1 MDSRLACDSDLPM
14 SPTLHHECTRVPVT
28 ALAACGALLIAA
40 EGPFLRFYLAK
51 DSRYLSS
58 VRIFKAQAIHG
69 ICVLAQDQAHVSRLV
84 IWGGKLVRSL
94 DVDLAGEH
102 GQEGLNLC
110 VSNIARASDW
120 ILDLAPRPK
129 RLEDDRQYT
138 TGTCVAVT
146 AHNALLQVTVESQ
159 NPDTTPQENAIHVTI
174 SDLTSSS
181 RSILY
186 SAHLFWEGLN
196 RVLVAAGTAFG
207 EIIYWS
213 WSDEDPDEPASRICR
228 VFLGHEGSIFG
239 VQISEELPTE
249 CCQKLK
255 RVVASCSDDRT
266 IRIWDVSDVNTNS
279 TKPESGRDDLEA
291 LRTRHTGF
299 SNEAFDSEE
308 FNSSNCLAIGWGHLS
323 RVWTVRFLEAS
334 PCNGSLL
341 LQSAGEDATARTWEL
356 TQKSK
361 DNQSFP
367 YQLQELDCSAHH
379 SGKNMWSSTISNN
392 STGVHQVIA
401 GGADSKI
408 TATPLGRALQVQ
420 KNTGNTISEY
430 TVHDIL
436 SWTQSVAT
444 GLAKDKTFDNHKSS
458 KKAEFFRSYCFIDET
473 TFLVTTN
480 SGKVLVGALFSGV
493 DSTQSSLLSTS
504 TSLGQLDDLSGY
516 SVCTSGPQ
524 AGVAFAAGAN
534 GSIYMYR
541 KSATTLTKI
550 HTVGGKV
557 GQIFAAN
564 VSDTTDQQTTA
575 LLVTLVGQGEAQML
589 YLDPTCDTNVL
600 RVVSVP
606 ISDSSTGI
614 AITSMAHVGAAGQN
628 FAILGFRRGSI
639 AVYEICDSE
648 EGTGQATLTNVVE
661 NAHNGE
667 TVTSI
672 TWVASPNKSTE
683 GQLFSVGRDGRLTV
697 HHIDLSTSSVELV
710 HDLSLPFGP
719 NIEGLYF
726 QDNRLLVHGFSSKR
740 WYLYDITAEEEIMS
754 IDTGGAHRRWTF
766 RAHSSLGGTL
776 VWTRASS
783 MHISNQ
789 KGSNHTVIRSGGHGR
804 EMKAIA
810 VSPKSNHGSEIPLI
824 ATGAEDTDIK
834 IFQYVDGELTCR
846 RTLRRHTTGIQH
858 LQWSENGEYLCSS
871 GGCEEFYIWRI
882 RKSLSSPLDIGV
894 VCEHVYMPE
903 SEHADLRI
911 MSFDVVLNGSALVI
925 AMVFSDSS
933 IKVYRYDAAA
943 AVKWQPLFKGL
954 YFTSCLSQCIF
965 LSATRI
971 LTAGTDGHAV
981 IWHLPPATDSTVELT
996 WQHPARIHQ
1005 NSSKAMI
1012 SHSVSPDTTLIVSGG
1027 DDGSLAFIL
1036 ARPAPAHA
1044 PTSPAASYASPPTL
1058 LNRAHASAVTAC
1070 AIVTNRSRIYL
1081 ITSGNDEWIR
1091 LWEIAL
1097 QEAGS
1102 ELTPESAEESK
1113 DALQIRRLRK
1123 IKTNVADVSSMAVLD
1138 ESNDMAHAR
1147 VLVCGV
1153 GMEVIRADWATEGLA
1168 E

>member
-1 MDSRLACDSDLPM
+1 MDSRLACDSGLPM

-28 ALAACGALLIAA
+28 ALASCGALLIAA

-51 DSRYLSS
+51 DSRYLSA
-58 VRIFKAQAIHG
+58 VRVFKAQAVHG
-69 ICVLAQDQAHVSRLV
+69 ICALAQDQAHASRLV

-94 DVDLAGEH
+94 DIDLAGEY
-102 GQEGLNLC
+102 GQEGMNLC
-110 VSNIARASDW
+110 LSNIARASDW

-129 RLEDDRQYT
+129 SLEDDRQYV

-159 NPDTTPQENAIHVTI
+159 NPDATPQDDAIHVTI
-174 SDLTSSS
+174 SNLTSSS

-196 RVLVAAGTAFG
+196 RVLVAAGTAF
-207 EIIYWS
+207 
-213 WSDEDPDEPASRICR
+213 
-228 VFLGHEGSIFG
+228 
-239 VQISEELPTE
+239 
-249 CCQKLK
+249 
-255 RVVASCSDDRT
+255 
-266 IRIWDVSDVNTNS
+266 
-279 TKPESGRDDLEA
+279 ESGRDDLEA

-356 TQKSK
+356 IPKSK
-361 DNQSFP
+361 DNESFP
-367 YQLQELDCSAHH
+367 YQLRELDCAAHH
-379 SGKNMWSSTISNN
+379 SGKNMWSSTISND
-392 STGVHQVIA
+392 STGVQQVIA

-408 TATPLGRALQVQ
+408 TATPLGRVLQVQ
-420 KNTGNTISEY
+420 KNAGNTISEY

-436 SWTQSVAT
+436 SWAQSAESGLENDTTLDTQ
-444 GLAKDKTFDNHKSS
+444 KSS

-473 TFLVTTN
+473 SFLVTTN
-480 SGKVLVGALFSGV
+480 SGKVLVGALSSGG
-493 DSTQSSLLSTS
+493 DSTQSSLLSSS

-524 AGVAFAAGAN
+524 AGVAFVAGAN

-541 KSATTLTKI
+541 KSAATLAKI

-557 GQIFAAN
+557 GQVFAAG
-564 VSDTTDQQTTA
+564 VSNTNDERVTA

-589 YLDPTCDTNVL
+589 YLDPTCNTNVL
-600 RVVSVP
+600 RVVSIP
-606 ISDSSTGI
+606 ISDSSTGT
-614 AITSMAHVGAAGQN
+614 AITSLAHVRTAGQN
-628 FAILGFRRGSI
+628 FVILGFRRGSI
-639 AVYEICDSE
+639 AVYHICDN
-648 EGTGQATLTNVVE
+648 EGGAGQATLNNVVE

-672 TWVASPNKSTE
+672 SWFASSNKSTQ

-697 HHIDLSTSSVELV
+697 HHIDLFTSSVELV
-710 HDLSLPFGP
+710 HDLALPFGP

-726 QDNRLLVHGFSSKR
+726 QDDRLLVHGFSSKR
-740 WYLYDITAEEEIMS
+740 WYLYDVTAEEEIMS
-754 IDTGGAHRRWTF
+754 IDTGGAHRSWTF
-766 RAHSSLGGTL
+766 RAHTSLGGIL

-783 MHISNQ
+783 MHICNQ

-804 EMKAIA
+804 EIKAVAI
-810 VSPKSNHGSEIPLI
+810 SPEPDHGSENPLI

-834 IFQYVDGELTCR
+834 IFQYIDGELICR

-871 GGCEEFYIWRI
+871 GGV
-882 RKSLSSPLDIGV
+882 KSSTYGASG
-894 VCEHVYMPE
+894 E

-911 MSFDVVLNGSALVI
+911 MSFDFVLDGTTLVI

-943 AVKWQPLFKGL
+943 AVKWQPLAKGL
-954 YFTSCLSQCIF
+954 YFTSCLTQCTF

-981 IWHLPPATDSTVELT
+981 IWHLPSATNSAVELT

-1005 NSSKAMI
+1005 NSSKVMI
-1012 SHSVSPDTTLIVSGG
+1012 SHSFSPNTTLIVSGG

-1036 ARPAPAHA
+1036 ARPTPAHA
-1044 PTSPAASYASPPTL
+1044 STSPAASYASPPIIV
-1058 LNRAHASAVTAC
+1058 NRVHASAVTAC
-1070 AIVTNRSRIYL
+1070 AILTHGSRVFL

-1097 QEAGS
+1097 QEPRS

-1123 IKTNVADVSSMAVLD
+1123 IKTNVADVSSMAVLNG
-1138 ESNDMAHAR
+1138 NDDIAHAR

-1153 GMEVIRADWATEGLA
+1153 GVEVIRADWATDELA
-1168 E
+1168 EVDD